1 MSFELTI
8 LGSSSA
14 TPTYDRFPSSQHLVM
29 LDHHILIDC
38 GEGAQIQM
46 RRYKLKRAK
55 LKYIF
60 ISHMHGDHILGL
72 PGLLFSMNLL
82 QRTEPLHI
90 FGPPELF
97 EVLQLLITHS
107 DNQLRYEVIP
117 HITQHHETEV
127 IFEDSMFQIK
137 SFPLFHRIPTTGF
150 LFTETDRPRKLNSE
164 ACKKHQIPYAFYNE
178 LKKGLDYTDADAGI
192 YIPNDMLTLDSG
204 KKYSYAYCSDTVFD
218 SRVAESVKDVR
229 LMYHE
234 ATFMHDKLA
243 RAQETM
249 HTTAKQAALI
259 AKEANAEKLL
269 IGHFSS
275 RYDDLTKLLQEAQ
288 SEFENTE
295 LALEGRKFIL
305 TD

>member
-14 TPTYDRFPSSQHLVM
+14 TPTYDRFPTSQHLVM
-29 LDHHILIDC
+29 LDQHMLIDC

-46 RRYKLKRAK
+46 RRYKLKRSK
-55 LKYIF
+55 LRYIF

-97 EVLQLLITHS
+97 EVLNLLIRHS

-117 HITQHHETEV
+117 HYTQHNKPEIILENSTLRV
-127 IFEDSMFQIK
+127 T
-137 SFPLFHRIPTTGF
+137 SFPLYHRIPTTGF
-150 LFTETDRPRKLNSE
+150 LFTETEKLRKLNSE
-164 ACKKHQIPYAFYNE
+164 ACKQHNIPVTSYLDLKRGSDYVNSDTGIHVANE
-178 LKKGLDYTDADAGI
+178 L
-192 YIPNDMLTLDSG
+192 LTFDSG
-204 KKYSYAYCSDTVFD
+204 KKLSYAYCSDTVFD

-234 ATFMHDKLA
+234 ATFMHDKLL

-249 HTTAKQAALI
+249 HTTAKQAAII

-275 RYDDLTKLLQEAQ
+275 RYDDLTELLHEAQ
-288 SEFENTE
+288 TEFENTE
-295 LALEGRKFIL
+295 LALEGRRFIL